1 MRWLRRLIGG
11 ANALARSGRVER
23 ELDEEVRAYL
33 ETAVE
38 EKMRSGLG
46 REQATRIAR
55 LELGLVSVDS
65 VKDRVRDIGWETRVE
80 SIWRDLRYA
89 VRTLRKSPAFA
100 TTAVLTLALG
110 IGANAALFTIAD
122 QVLLRLLPVNNPRE
136 LVSVVSLG
144 SYYGD
149 TWGDGSELSYPMYEV
164 LGDRNQVFA
173 GMFAR
178 FSSEVQT
185 RIRSR
190 SERVLAEY
198 VTGSYFPILGVN
210 AALGRTILPSDGGTS
225 SPDVAVLSHRY
236 WRTALGADPSIIGT
250 TIVAN
255 NQTLTIVGVAQ
266 EGFDGTSLGVAS
278 QVFVPIRLVSALTHL
293 GATRGRPVL
302 EDPRIRWA
310 MAFGRL
316 RPGITVE
323 QAQTQLQPLYASRIA
338 SEVQEEGFAR
348 ASDAEKTR
356 YLQSTL
362 VIRPAGDGR
371 SSLRQQLT
379 QPLWILT
386 AIVGVVLLIACANL
400 ANLLL
405 ARATARQREF
415 ALRLALGASRHRLAR
430 QLLIES
436 LLLAVAGGMLG
447 LVIAAWGAGALLAY
461 VPNRGI
467 TLTVST
473 TPDAR
478 ILAFTT
484 IIAVLTGL
492 AFGLAPSLRGTR
504 LDVASRLKNE
514 GGAIVGGGYGRLR
527 RGFMVTQ
534 VALSVLLVG
543 AGLFERSL
551 SNLMHT
557 NLGIET
563 AHTLSFRID
572 PDTNGYEGERGK
584 TFMKQLREILA
595 SSPGIS
601 NAAFA
606 TERLLTGSAWSNFI
620 TIEGQPFDADRRWWS
635 YNNAVSPGFFTT
647 MGISILQ
654 GRDFD
659 ERDQR
664 ISPQGEAAFVPRV
677 AIANRTFVERYLASK
692 PAIGTRV
699 GFGRDPST
707 PTPIEII
714 GVVADAKYT
723 SVRDEIQPQLYFPFL
738 EGPRVGVATIY
749 VRATQDTASTLR
761 TLEQVAR
768 QLDPAM
774 PIYDVR
780 TLEDEVARS
789 LSTDRLIANLTAVF
803 GALATLL
810 ATIGLYGV
818 LAYVVT
824 RRTREIGVRIALGAP
839 TRSISWMVLREV
851 LVMIGLGAALAL
863 PAIWALTRFVKSQLY
878 GVTPMDPVAVS
889 GAMALL
895 AVVAMIA
902 GVLPARRA
910 ARVDPVIALRAE

>member
-1 MRWLRRLIGG
+1 MRWLNRLIGG
-11 ANALARSGRVER
+11 AQALVRRRRAER
-23 ELDEEVRAYL
+23 ELDEELRAYL
-33 ETAVE
+33 ETSVE
-38 EKMRSGLG
+38 EKVRAGMDGAAASR
-46 REQATRIAR
+46 AAR
-55 LELGLVSVDS
+55 VEIGSIEA
-65 VKDRVRDIGWETRVE
+65 VKDRIRDVGWETQVE
-80 SIWRDLRYA
+80 GIWRDIRYA
-89 VRTLRKSPAFA
+89 ARTLRKSPAFA

-110 IGANAALFTIAD
+110 IGANTALFTIVD
-122 QVLLRLLPVNNPRE
+122 QVLLRLLPVNNPHE
-136 LVSVVSLG
+136 LVSVVSRG

-149 TWGDGSELSYPMYEV
+149 TWGDGSELSYPMYEE
-164 LGDRNQVFA
+164 LSDRNRAFA

-185 RIRSR
+185 RVQSR
-190 SERVLAEY
+190 AERVLAEY
-198 VTGSYFPILGVN
+198 VTGSYFTILGVN
-210 AALGRTILPSDGGTS
+210 AALGRTILPSDDGTS
-225 SPDVAVLSHRY
+225 APDVAVLSHRY
-236 WRTALGADPSIIGT
+236 WRTVLGADPNVIGRTII
-250 TIVAN
+250 AN

-278 QVFVPIRLVSALTHL
+278 HVFVPIRLVSALTHL

-302 EDPRIRWA
+302 DDPRIRWA
-310 MAFGRL
+310 IAFGRL
-316 RPGITVE
+316 RPGITLE
-323 QAQTQLQPLYASRIA
+323 QAETQLQAVYAARIA
-338 SEVQEEGFAR
+338 SEVQEEGFVR

-362 VIRPAGDGR
+362 VVRPAGDGR

-379 QPLWILT
+379 RPLWILT

-405 ARATARQREF
+405 ARATTRQREF

-430 QLLIES
+430 QVLIES
-436 LLLAVAGGMLG
+436 VLLAAAGGLLG
-447 LVIAAWGAGALLAY
+447 LVIAMWGAGALLAY
-461 VPNRGI
+461 APNPGI

-473 TPDAR
+473 TPDGR

-492 AFGLAPSLRGTR
+492 AFGLAPSLWSTR
-504 LDVASRLKNE
+504 PDVAPTLKNE
-514 GGAIVGGGYGRLR
+514 GGTIAGGGYGRLR

-534 VALSVLLVG
+534 VALSVLLLVG
-543 AGLFERSL
+543 AGLFVRSL

-557 NLGIET
+557 NLGIDT

-572 PDTNGYEGERGK
+572 PDTNGYAGERGK
-584 TFMKQLREILA
+584 TFMKQLREQLA

-606 TERLLTGSAWSNFI
+606 TQQLLTGSAWSNFI

-647 MGISILQ
+647 MGIPILQ
-654 GRDFD
+654 GRDFAD
-659 ERDQR
+659 RDQR
-664 ISPQGEAAFVPRV
+664 ISPQGDAAFVPRV
-677 AIANRTFVERYLASK
+677 AIANRTFVDRYLAGK

-707 PTPIEII
+707 PTPIELV

-738 EGPRVGVATIY
+738 EGPRVGVATMY
-749 VRATQDTASTLR
+749 VRATQDTASTLL
-761 TLEQVAR
+761 TLEQVVR

-774 PIYDVR
+774 PIYDVQ
-780 TLEDEVARS
+780 TLEDQVARS

-810 ATIGLYGV
+810 AAIGLYGV

-824 RRTREIGVRIALGAP
+824 RRTREIGIRIALGAP

-851 LVMIGLGAALAL
+851 LVMIGLGVALAL

-878 GVTPMDPVAVS
+878 GVTPMDPMAMS